1 MDLHFIWKAIVVVIG
16 GILILRLAGRK
27 SISQLT
33 VAQTV
38 MMIAVG
44 SLIIQPVGDRNIWIT
59 MLITFLMVATLLFI
73 EYIVLKS
80 NALETLIYGKG
91 LIVVENGQINESNLK
106 KLRLTVD
113 MLEVR
118 MRQQNIQHFTDLKW
132 ATIESNGQ
140 LGYMLKSEKQYATK
154 EDIQMLKSLIESIQS
169 NPPNG
174 TAKAKASASDNI
186 FTEVKNR
193 KHEEKPKENLD

>member
-1 MDLHFIWKAIVVVIG
+1 MDFHFIWKAVVVVIG
-16 GILILRLAGRK
+16 GVLILRLAGRK

-59 MLITFLMVATLLFI
+59 MVITFLMVITLIFI
-73 EYIVLKS
+73 EYIVLKY
-80 NALETLIYGKG
+80 NALETFIYGKSI
-91 LIVVENGQINESNLK
+91 IVVENGQINEENLK

-118 MRQQNIQHFTDLKW
+118 MRQQNIQQFTDLQW

-154 EDIQMLKSLIESIQS
+154 EDIQMLKLLIESNQS
-169 NPPNG
+169 QLQNG
-174 TAKAKASASDNI
+174 TSKSQTRESDNI
-186 FTEVKNR
+186 YTEVKNR
-193 KHEEKPKENLD
+193 KHKKAPKDYLD

>member
-1 MDLHFIWKAIVVVIG
+1 MDFNFIWKSIVVVAG
-16 GILILRLAGRK
+16 GVLILRLAGRK
-27 SISQLT
+27 SVSQLT

-44 SLIIQPVGDRNIWIT
+44 SLIIQPVGNRNIWIT
-59 MLITFLMVATLLFI
+59 MVITFLMVFTLLFI

-80 NALETLIYGKG
+80 DTLETFIYGKS
-91 LIVVENGQINESNLK
+91 LTVVENGEVNERNLK

-118 MRQQNIQHFTDLKW
+118 LRQQNIQHLADLQW

-140 LGYMLKSEKQYATK
+140 LGYMLKSEKQSATK
-154 EDIQMLKSLIESIQS
+154 EDIQMLKSLIESHHSKPS
-169 NPPNG
+169 NESEKPAN
-174 TAKAKASASDNI
+174 NI
-186 FTEVKNR
+186 FTEVKDRNH
-193 KHEEKPKENLD
+193 KEKPKEHLD

>member
-1 MDLHFIWKAIVVVIG
+1 MDLHFIWKAIVVVVG
-16 GILILRLAGRK
+16 GVLILRLAGRK

-59 MLITFLMVATLLFI
+59 MVITFLMVITLLFI

-80 NALETLIYGKG
+80 DALETFIYGKS
-91 LIVVENGQINESNLK
+91 LIVVENGQVNESNLK

-118 MRQQNIQHFTDLKW
+118 MRQQNIQHFTDLEW

-140 LGYMLKSEKQYATK
+140 LGYMLKSDKQYATK
-154 EDIQMLKSLIESIQS
+154 EDIQMLKSLIESNQP

-174 TAKAKASASDNI
+174 TPTTQANVSDNI
-186 FTEVKNR
+186 FTEIKNR
-193 KHEEKPKENLD
+193 KHKEKPKDNLD

>member
-1 MDLHFIWKAIVVVIG
+1 MDLHFIWKAVVIVFG
-16 GILILRLAGRK
+16 GVLILRLAGRK

-38 MMIAVG
+38 LMIAVG

-59 MLITFLMVATLLFI
+59 LIITLLLVLTLLFI
-73 EYIVLKS
+73 EYLVMKNDTLESFFYSKAIIV
-80 NALETLIYGKG
+80 I
-91 LIVVENGQINESNLK
+91 ENGRIVEQNLK

-118 MRQQNIQHFTDLKW
+118 LRQQGIKNIHDVQW

-140 LGYMLKSEKQYATK
+140 LGYMFKPEKEPATK
-154 EDIQMLKSLIESIQS
+154 EDIQQLIDALRVALPQVDHDLPKKNKPASSHLFSEVVTNKHKKQPEDHLK
-169 NPPNG
+169 
-174 TAKAKASASDNI
+174 
-186 FTEVKNR
+186 
-193 KHEEKPKENLD
+193 

>member
-1 MDLHFIWKAIVVVIG
+1 MDLNFIWKSIVVVAG
-16 GILILRLAGRK
+16 GVLILRLAGRK
-27 SISQLT
+27 SVSQLT

-44 SLIIQPVGDRNIWIT
+44 SLIIQPVGNRNIWIT
-59 MLITFLMVATLLFI
+59 MVITFLMVLTLLFI

-80 NALETLIYGKG
+80 DALETFIYGKS
-91 LIVVENGQINESNLK
+91 LTVVENGKVNERNLK

-118 MRQQNIQHFTDLKW
+118 LRQQNIQHLTDLQW

-154 EDIQMLKSLIESIQS
+154 EDIQMLKSLIESHQS
-169 NPPNG
+169 KPSNESEN
-174 TAKAKASASDNI
+174 TSNNI

-193 KHEEKPKENLD
+193 KHNEKPKDHLD

>member
-1 MDLHFIWKAIVVVIG
+1 MDFHFIWKAIVVVIG
-16 GILILRLAGRK
+16 GVLILRLAGRK

-59 MLITFLMVATLLFI
+59 MVITFLMVITLLFI
-73 EYIVLKS
+73 EYIVLKYD
-80 NALETLIYGKG
+80 ALETFIYGKS
-91 LIVVENGQINESNLK
+91 LIVVENGQINEGNLK

-118 MRQQNIQHFTDLKW
+118 MRQQNIQHFSDLQW

-140 LGYMLKSEKQYATK
+140 LGYMVKSEKQYATK
-154 EDIQMLKSLIESIQS
+154 EDIQMLKSLIESNQS
-169 NPPNG
+169 QPQQG
-174 TAKAKASASDNI
+174 IAKTQTSMSDNI
-186 FTEVKNR
+186 YTEVKYRNH
-193 KHEEKPKENLD
+193 KEKPKDYLD